1 MMTSDLN
8 ARRQVRLRVVDTAVL
23 ESVLVG
29 IPTEEPLD
37 HRHERI
43 AVEIE
48 QIDDL
53 GGVAGD
59 RRRHGRDRRC
69 VCRRPHLLKERC
81 SRRGVGVERFL
92 VRVGD
97 TAVRVP

>member
-1 MMTSDLN
+1 MTSDLN

-43 AVEIE
+43 AVGIE
-48 QIDDL
+48 QPDDV

-59 RRRHGRDRRC
+59 RRWHGLDRRR
-69 VCRRPHLLKERC
+69 VRRRPFLLMRER
-81 SRRGVGVERFL
+81 
-92 VRVGD
+92 
-97 TAVRVP
+97 